1 MVPWNSRCTD
11 CLSIYLDLSVIDH
24 LQKIETMKYRGT
36 RKTAL
41 QRIRVSAERHYVE
54 IWISEITHV
63 EMLHG
68 IENVSDDEVKRQEA
82 NSNDQEKRIIAMSM
96 FAQIL
101 GYPCSKT
108 DDPYSRLDLS
118 FRPDGEE
125 SADLLE
131 KRLLKIP
138 GISPGDARH
147 LVCCAFPF
155 NSVSPSILPKI
166 DWFIAEDKKLINVVN
181 AQINAGALSELAHI
195 RFGLSDAII
204 EAHPFFFEE
213 NSVSDLSN

>member
-1 MVPWNSRCTD
+1 MAPLDSRCTD

-24 LQKIETMKYRGT
+24 LQRIQQSMMEYIGPR
-36 RKTAL
+36 RIAL
-41 QRIRVSAERHYVE
+41 QRIRASAERHCVE
-54 IWISEITHV
+54 TWISEITHV

-82 NSNDQEKRIIAMSM
+82 NSKDQEKLIIAKSM

-125 SADLLE
+125 YADLLE
-131 KRLLKIP
+131 KRLRNIP
-138 GISPGDARH
+138 GISLGDACH

-166 DWFIAEDKKLINVVN
+166 DWFIAEDERLIKAVN
-181 AQINAGALSELAHI
+181 AQIDARVLPELA
-195 RFGLSDAII
+195 
-204 EAHPFFFEE
+204 
-213 NSVSDLSN
+213 